1 MIFEEALDESLKE
14 KGENVFGNWRE
25 INPRYRV
32 AESSAT
38 LSSAITWKVG
48 NVPNELGDLAQE
60 TSSQSLEG
68 ASCFLAAYNKIG
80 EERHLLLNKKEPGI
94 AGFENSWPLQME
106 NDTEIKKWSTGKD

>member
-1 MIFEEALDESLKE
+1 MGEALEAAKSRSQKSGNESINAFEGSVRRSLMIFEEALDESLKE

-48 NVPNELGDLAQE
+48 NVPNELGDLA
-60 TSSQSLEG
+60 
-68 ASCFLAAYNKIG
+68 
-80 EERHLLLNKKEPGI
+80 
-94 AGFENSWPLQME
+94 
-106 NDTEIKKWSTGKD
+106 